1 MLWLTH
7 YQILS
12 IKWLKEF
19 IKLNVNIDM
28 IIKNVN
34 SEELNANI
42 AIPVLNTEMLN
53 MI

>member
-19 IKLNVNIDM
+19 IKLNIEM

>member
-12 IKWLKEF
+12 TKWLKEF
-19 IKLNVNIDM
+19 IKLNIEM